1 MRYSEFLSS
10 FSDPN
15 RTYHYYF
22 SFEDPP
28 GPLKDDIIDI
38 PIVEDYLELEKITFW
53 HGYGTLTRPHTDAME
68 NIICVFEGSKNFT
81 VVPPHHGPYVYAG
94 HNGLP
99 NNYSPMEFV
108 APDYEKYPLFKNA
121 KVMHAFVD

>member
-1 MRYSEFLSS
+1 MRYSEFLAS

-15 RTYHYYF
+15 RTFHYYF

-38 PIVEDYLELEKITFW
+38 PIAEDYLELEKITFW
-53 HGYGTLTRPHTDAME
+53 HGFGTLTRPHTDSME
-68 NIICVFEGSKNFT
+68 NIICVFEGYKNFSI
-81 VVPPHHGPYVYAG
+81 VPPHHTAYVYAG
-94 HNGLP
+94 YNGLP

-108 APDYEKYPLFKNA
+108 EPDYDKYPLFKNA
-121 KVMHAFVD
+121 K